1 MESPNSVRPWRYGVL
16 GFLASEAGLSGIVMA
31 REKVS
36 RCHMYELRS
45 EVVSLEEADKIAF
58 NREKM
63 EALEVVVGA
72 MAFTL
77 VDVENAGNR

>member
-1 MESPNSVRPWRYGVL
+1 
-16 GFLASEAGLSGIVMA
+16 
-31 REKVS
+31 
-36 RCHMYELRS
+36 
-45 EVVSLEEADKIAF
+45 
-58 NREKM
+58 M